1 MLVRLTKA
9 TRLKAGRILAL
20 AYLLCVLAPSA
31 SFAFGEGARA
41 APCLIG
47 DVHGKGLAHVHEN
60 ASPRHSEKNEHSHAR
75 ATEAIHD
82 HGVSEPAQAQANEV
96 AAALSSDDA
105 AGDHHKSGG
114 QCCGLMCVTAL
125 PAVILDIGQPAAP
138 ECIYVFTTYR
148 NVADSAP
155 PRHYRPPIS

>member
-9 TRLKAGRILAL
+9 TRLKAGRLVAL

-31 SFAFGEGARA
+31 TFAFGDGARA
-41 APCLIG
+41 APCLTENE
-47 DVHGKGLAHVHEN
+47 HGRGAIHVHE
-60 ASPRHSEKNEHSHAR
+60 HAVS
-75 ATEAIHD
+75 AHADGHD
-82 HGVSEPAQAQANEV
+82 HTHAVEASHVHNVV
-96 AAALSSDDA
+96 AAAVDVVESPLDNA

-125 PAVILDIGQPAAP
+125 PTVIAEFEGPAAP
-138 ECIYVFTTYR
+138 KSLRVSATYR
-148 NVADSAP
+148 NFADGAP